1 MNERIKELAEQAGLL
16 PREIGPVL
24 ETRHMKKKEQDLEKF
39 AELIVK
45 DVFVIIKDAMLDED
59 MLAVDEIIDDR
70 LQDAA
75 GDVVDAYGIVDR
87 IY

>member
-1 MNERIKELAEQAGLL
+1 MNERIRELAEQAGYN
-16 PREIGPVL
+16 I
-24 ETRHMKKKEQDLEKF
+24 KELDTQEQLVAEKF

-45 DVFVIIKDAMLDED
+45 DVFAMLKEAMIEGDD
-59 MLAVDEIIDDR
+59 SKTDEIIDDR

-87 IY
+87 VY

>member
-1 MNERIKELAEQAGLL
+1 MNERLKAIADEAQ
-16 PREIGPVL
+16 
-24 ETRHMKKKEQDLEKF
+24 Q
-39 AELIVK
+39 
-45 DVFVIIKDAMLDED
+45 VFNKLDENYD
-59 MLAVDEIIDDR
+59 EMFERFATLLLIDTFAIIGSACLEGDDSKTDEIIDDR